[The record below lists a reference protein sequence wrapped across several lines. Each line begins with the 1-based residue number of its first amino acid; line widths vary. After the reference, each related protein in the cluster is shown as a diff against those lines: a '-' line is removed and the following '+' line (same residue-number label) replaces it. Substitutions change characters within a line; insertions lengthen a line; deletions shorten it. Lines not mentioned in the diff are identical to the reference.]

1 VVGRMDLQ
9 VTPENTIFALD
20 IGTRTVIGLV
30 AVPEEGRLRVA
41 AEHAVEHPRRT
52 MFDGQIHDI
61 PAVAATVREV
71 REELEARLGFRLHRV
86 ALAAAGRSLLTR
98 RYRVTRE
105 VGEAEI
111 DEKFLSAMEMA
122 AVRGAQEELL
132 AELAAAPEDYAC
144 VGYSVAAYRLD
155 GYPLASLAG
164 HRGKVAEADV
174 IATFLPASVVNGLYA
189 VLARAGL
196 EPLHLTLEPMAAV
209 EVAVPEGQ
217 RLLNLALVDI
227 GAGTSDVAVTRDGA
241 IVAYAMVPLAGD
253 EVTEEIMQ
261 ACLVDFD
268 TAEGIKR
275 KLGREREIRFCDV
288 TGMEQCLATEELLS
302 LIDPALERLAGEVAG
317 AVLGA
322 NGGRPPRAVFCVGGG
337 SQVPGLTEK
346 IARHLNL
353 DAARVV
359 VRSRRSLGPVIC
371 GTEGGLDG
379 PEGVTVAGIAVTALR
394 RLGHDFLHVVVNG
407 REHRLFN
414 AGGFT
419 VARVLALTGFD
430 PRQLVGRHGRDLI
443 FTLNGREH
451 VIYGEPARPA
461 RLFVNDFPATMQTR
475 VRHGDRVTVEP
486 AADGADARCTA
497 GELLPADGLVRIAL
511 DGCEL
516 ALEGLCLVNGEP
528 AAPGRLLREG
538 DTVEICAALT
548 LEEIA
553 AEYAGRPLSDVMI
566 TVNGEPADPTCRPR
580 QGDRVELVPAEAA
593 GNLPDP
599 WGAQDITVR
608 VNGRPVTLTGRSRYI
623 FVDALA
629 RVELDLSRV
638 RPPVLLLLNGRP
650 AGLTDE
656 LRDGDEVEVSSGG
669 A

>member
-1 VVGRMDLQ
+1 MDLQ

-30 AVPEEGRLRVA
+30 AVPEEARLRVV
-41 AEHAVEHPRRT
+41 AEYAVEHPRRT

-61 PAVAATVREV
+61 AGVAAAVREV
-71 REELEARLGFRLHRV
+71 REKLEARLGFRLHRV
-86 ALAAAGRSLLTR
+86 AIAAAGRSLLTR
-98 RYRVTRE
+98 HYRVTRE

-430 PRQLVGRHGRDLI
+430 PRRLVGRHGRDLI

-451 VIYGEPARPA
+451 VIFGEPARPA

-486 AADGADARCTA
+486 AADGADARCTV
-497 GELLPADGLVRIAL
+497 GDLLPADGLVRIAL

-528 AAPGRLLREG
+528 AAPDRLLREG

-580 QGDRVELVPAEAA
+580 QGDRVELIPAGAA
-593 GNLPDP
+593 GTPPGRWD
-599 WGAQDITVR
+599 AREITVR
-608 VNGRPVTLTGRSRYI
+608 VNGQPVTLTGRSSYI

>member
-1 VVGRMDLQ
+1 MELQ
-9 VTPENTIFALD
+9 ATPENTLFALD

-71 REELEARLGFRLHRV
+71 REELEARLGFRLQRV
-86 ALAAAGRSLLTR
+86 AIAAAGRSLLTR
-98 RYRVTRE
+98 HYRVARE

-111 DEKFLSAMEMA
+111 DEKFLSALEMA
-122 AVRGAQEELL
+122 GVRGAQEELL
-132 AELAAAPEDYAC
+132 AELAAAPDDYAC
-144 VGYSVAAYRLD
+144 VGYSVAGYRLD

-164 HRGKVAEADV
+164 HRGRVAEADV

-288 TGMEQCLATEELLS
+288 TGLEQCLTAEQLLS
-302 LIDPALERLAGEVAG
+302 LIDPALERLAGEIAA

-346 IARHLNL
+346 IARHLGL
-353 DAARVV
+353 DPPRVV
-359 VRSRRSLGPVIC
+359 VRTRRSLGPLVT
-371 GTEGGLDG
+371 GSEGGCDG
-379 PEGVTVAGIAVTALR
+379 PEGVTVAGIAATALR

-430 PRQLVGRHGRDLI
+430 PHRLVGRHGRDLV

-451 VIYGEPARPA
+451 VVYGEPARPA

-486 AADGADARCTA
+486 AADGEDARCA
-497 GELLPADGLVRIAL
+497 VGELLPADGVIRVFL
-511 DGCEL
+511 DGREV
-516 ALEGLCLVNGEP
+516 ALKCSCLVNGEP
-528 AAPGRLLREG
+528 VGPDRLLCEG
-538 DTVEICAALT
+538 DRVEVCAALT
-548 LEEIA
+548 LEELA

-566 TVNGEPADPTCRPR
+566 TVNGEPGDPTYRPR
-580 QGDRVELVPAEAA
+580 QGDRVEFIVTGIPGSGSDRL
-593 GNLPDP
+593 
-599 WGAQDITVR
+599 GARKITVL
-608 VNGRPVTLTGRSRYI
+608 VNGQTVTLTGRISYLL
-623 FVDALA
+623 VDALA
-629 RVELDLSRV
+629 RVDLDLSRM
-638 RPPVLLLLNGRP
+638 RPPVILRLNGRP